1 MSVFDS
7 IANTIGTVLG
17 VLFDGVQQVV
27 NGIKK
32 GYDAYRRR
40 GGVTE
45 DAAKSVVEAKKDR
58 LREVNDE
65 IMALRNRAM
74 GGQGLSDVQR
84 RRWTALKEE
93 REQLLAEVNEARQA
107 GAAETILAAEDRIQK
122 VEIELETS
130 HVLQWNAFA
139 DILGKNCPRCARRG
153 IVRPMKVQ
161 WQRKLQSPGP
171 NDFYWGC
178 TGWYVILKQPNGN
191 DVLQPNGKPA
201 RDCEYTEKL
210 SRNDY
215 GLMTDTSEPEF
226 AVSAD
231 EFETILTDRDTQQ
244 IIVERMDDL
253 RSDLASAK
261 RGVEIASCPVH
272 GMNMVLRRK
281 SKPTGLLDTYFLACP
296 YWKQDDAGCS
306 FMEKLKSGAQLAA
319 LLKSQTG
326 RGVL

>member
-1 MSVFDS
+1 MSIFDS
-7 IANTIGTVLG
+7 IANTIGAVLG
-17 VLFDGVQQVV
+17 VLFDGVEHVI

-32 GYDAYRRR
+32 GYDAYRRK
-40 GGVTE
+40 GGVAE
-45 DAAKSVVEAKKDR
+45 EAAKSEVERKKDR

-65 IMALRNRAM
+65 IMDLRNRAM

-84 RRWTALKEE
+84 RRWTTLKEE
-93 REQLLAEVNEARQA
+93 REQLLVDMNEVRQA

-122 VEIELETS
+122 IEIELETS

-139 DILGKNCPRCARRG
+139 DILGKNCPECR
-153 IVRPMKVQ
+153 RPMKVQ
-161 WQRKLQSPGP
+161 WKRQLQTPGP
-171 NDFYWGC
+171 NDFMWGC
-178 TGWYVILKQPNGN
+178 TGWYVKNPDGSRACSH
-191 DVLQPNGKPA
+191 V
-201 RDCEYTEKL
+201 EKL

-226 AVSAD
+226 AITAD
-231 EFETILTDRDTQQ
+231 EFATILTDRETEQ

-253 RSDLASAK
+253 RSDLSSAK

-281 SKPTGLLDTYFLACP
+281 TKPTGLLDTYFLACP
-296 YWKQDDAGCS
+296 YWNSNDTGCS